1 MNVFHFLFIFLK
13 KKVSSFLFSCI
24 SFKYVKLLALV
35 SEFNCFLRSRCSME
49 MWCPDDIGR
58 DSWDW
63 VGPLAWG
70 RARFT
75 SPEWGGSSSPV
86 KTEPRQVGINVVLDR
101 RRGAASVHP
110 QIAEMSWKREP
121 SMTNNCGSSRARKK
135 SSKKA
140 DSTSNGRTPKKAAKC
155 GENPLRRARR
165 TVDERIRGPSNC
177 REELLELVAA
187 R

>member
-1 MNVFHFLFIFLK
+1 MFFIFFSFFLRK
-13 KKVSSFLFSCI
+13 KFLLFFFLVFLSNMFHCW
-24 SFKYVKLLALV
+24 KLA

-70 RARFT
+70 REHA
-75 SPEWGGSSSPV
+75 SPLQSGVEAPRLL
-86 KTEPRQVGINVVLDR
+86 KTEPRQVGIIVVLDR
-101 RRGAASVHP
+101 LRRAASVYP

-140 DSTSNGRTPKKAAKC
+140 DSTSKRTDSEKGRQM
-155 GENPLRRARR
+155 RRKPTQTR
-165 TVDERIRGPSNC
+165 SKNC
-177 REELLELVAA
+177 R
-187 R
+187 